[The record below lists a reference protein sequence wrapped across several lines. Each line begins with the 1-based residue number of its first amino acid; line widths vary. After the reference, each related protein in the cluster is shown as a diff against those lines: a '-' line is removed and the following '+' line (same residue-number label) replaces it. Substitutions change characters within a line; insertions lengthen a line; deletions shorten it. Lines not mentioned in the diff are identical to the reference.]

1 VARPPKQR
9 IVHYHPR
16 VTLYKPQ
23 GIPRRFLQ
31 TVVLKVDQLE
41 ALRLADHEG
50 ASHEEAAAKLNVS
63 RATFGRIVE
72 AARKSV
78 AEALLQGKAILIQ
91 GGTYAMAAERAFYC
105 PRCRCEHSSGKGEV
119 DTLRCPREGRKGQ
132 RRGSH
137 TGTRN
142 HIRES
147 E

>member
-1 VARPPKQR
+1 MARPPKQR

-31 TVVLKVDQLE
+31 TVILTVDQLE

-50 ASHEEAAAKLNVS
+50 ASHEEAAARLDVS

-78 AEALLQGKAILIQ
+78 AEALLQGKAIVIQ

-105 PRCRCEHSSGKGEV
+105 PRCRCEHKSRKGEV
-119 DTLRCPREGRKGQ
+119 DKVRCPHESRKRQKKGPQ
-132 RRGSH
+132 AA
-137 TGTRN
+137 TRN
-142 HIRES
+142 HIRKPE
-147 E
+147 